1 MMKFAAFII
10 GCIWLFLPACKNQ
23 ATGHQPPNVIIVMS
37 DDQGNNLGCLGN
49 PWLKTPHIDQLS
61 KESVHLTNFHHDMLC
76 TPSRSALMTGRYPIR
91 TGAWRTS
98 RGRSMMRAE
107 EVTIAEVFRENG
119 YATGQF
125 GKWHLGDTWPFRPQD
140 QGFDE
145 VVGLLCGG
153 IGQIADYW
161 GNSYFDDTY
170 YHNGVPEKYEGYC
183 TDVFFNEA
191 IRYIREKKNAPFMI
205 YLAPNVAQVPNLV
218 DDHYAEPYREMGLES
233 GQAIYYGMM
242 TNLDDNMGRLLQV
255 LEEEGLS
262 DNTILLYTTDDGPQK
277 NGQQFD
283 KGGWSLENGFNAGL
297 RGGKGSSYEGGHRLF
312 SFIKWPAGDVG
323 GGKKMDQ
330 FTSIMDVMPTM
341 LELCNIKV
349 PGELDMDGVS
359 FKPGLFGE
367 EIPESD
373 ERPLVIS
380 KFNNDESD
388 TLTGNFCVMFGDWRY
403 NNVGELYNVKDD
415 LAQRQD
421 LASQYPEM
429 LTKMRTIYAEW
440 LDQTTGT
447 IREPVRFVMGDE
459 RAPVISLTTQDNY
472 MAKGNSV
479 FSPREVLN
487 LASKNGP
494 WKVKFV
500 RAGTYRISLSRY
512 PLYTNLPIGVQSAK
526 GKADFDAVLARLSV
540 GGQVVEKKISPM
552 DTYAAFEMKLEV
564 GDADLQT
571 WLVASD
577 GLEIPAYFVDVEYYD

>member
-1 MMKFAAFII
+1 
-10 GCIWLFLPACKNQ
+10 
-23 ATGHQPPNVIIVMS
+23 MS

-191 IRYIREKKNAPFMI
+191 IRFIREKKKAPFMI
-205 YLAPNVAQVPNLV
+205 YLAPNVAHLPNRV
-218 DDHYAEPYREMGLES
+218 DSVYAKPYQEMGLES
-233 GQAIYYGMM
+233 GQAIYYGMI
-242 TNLDDNMGRLLQV
+242 TNLDENMGRLLKV
-255 LEEEGLS
+255 LDEEGLS
-262 DNTILLYTTDDGPQK
+262 ENTILLYTTDDGPQK

-283 KGGWSLENGFNAGL
+283 EGGWALEKGFNAGQ

-312 SFIKWPAGDVG
+312 SFVKWPAGDVG

-341 LELCNIKV
+341 LELCNIQA
-349 PGELDMDGVS
+349 PEELDLDGVS
-359 FKPGLFGE
+359 FKAGLFGE
-367 EIPESD
+367 EILGSEK
-373 ERPLVIS
+373 RPLVIS

-388 TLTGNFCVMFGDWRY
+388 TLTGNLCVMFGDWRY
-403 NNVGELYNVKDD
+403 NHEGELYNVKDD
-415 LAQRQD
+415 PAQRQD
-421 LASQYPEM
+421 LADQHPE
-429 LTKMRTIYAEW
+429 LVAKMKAIYAEW
-440 LDQTTGT
+440 LDHATGT
-447 IREPVRFVMGDE
+447 IHEPVRFVMGDE
-459 RAPVISLTTQDNY
+459 RAPVISLTTQDSY
-472 MAKGNSV
+472 MARGNSA
-479 FSPREVLN
+479 FSPRGELN
-487 LASKNGP
+487 LEAKNGP

-500 RAGTYRISLSRY
+500 RGGTYRITLSRY
-512 PLYTNLPIGVQSAK
+512 PLYTSLPIGVQSEK
-526 GKADFDAVLARLSV
+526 GKADFDAIMARLSV

-552 DTYAAFEMKLEV
+552 DTYVAFEMKLEV

-577 GLEIPAYFVDVEYYD
+577 GLEVPAYFVDVEYLD